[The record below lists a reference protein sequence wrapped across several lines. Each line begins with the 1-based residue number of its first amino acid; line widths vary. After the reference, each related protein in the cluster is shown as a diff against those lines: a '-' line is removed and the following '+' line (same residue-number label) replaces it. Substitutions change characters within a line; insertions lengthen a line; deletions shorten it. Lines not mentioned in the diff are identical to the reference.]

1 MRDEFNE
8 NIIDTLV
15 RMSRG
20 MKMDNDYIDSQAQAA
35 YKMSSKKY
43 TNGVYLFTDQV
54 RDQHEAIRSRMVI
67 LAIQDILSSVKSF
80 DKKHF
85 DDVLG
90 LLDDSKIDKQID
102 LPRGLIV
109 YRKKDY
115 LLFTKEALVYE
126 EARYDYEVDNEEEV
140 FVREIGKVF
149 KTRTISIDEF
159 DKDKIKDGIQYID
172 IDKLKGKLR
181 LRNRHQGDK
190 IRLVGGSKKIKDL
203 FISMKLPKEKR
214 SYVPILLDGD
224 TVVAVCGHRVS
235 VYYKVDEDTKRILE
249 FRLEDKI

>member
-1 MRDEFNE
+1 M
-8 NIIDTLV
+8 
-15 RMSRG
+15 
-20 MKMDNDYIDSQAQAA
+20 
-35 YKMSSKKY
+35 
-43 TNGVYLFTDQV
+43 
-54 RDQHEAIRSRMVI
+54 
-67 LAIQDILSSVKSF
+67 
-80 DKKHF
+80 
-85 DDVLG
+85 
-90 LLDDSKIDKQID
+90 
-102 LPRGLIV
+102 
-109 YRKKDY
+109 
-115 LLFTKEALVYE
+115 FTKEALVYE
-126 EARYDYEVDNEEEV
+126 EARYDYEVDSEEEV

-235 VYYKVDEDTKRILE
+235 VDYKVDEDTKRILE